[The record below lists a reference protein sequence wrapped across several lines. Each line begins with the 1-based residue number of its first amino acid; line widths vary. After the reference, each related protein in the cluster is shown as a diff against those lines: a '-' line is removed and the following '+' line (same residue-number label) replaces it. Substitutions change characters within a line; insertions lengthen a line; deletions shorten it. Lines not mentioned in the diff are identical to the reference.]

1 MSRVIIL
8 GSSAAVPELGRENS
22 HLLLDGA
29 HGAILIDCA
38 SSPIPRLYQA
48 GVDPGRL
55 QAIIVTHFHPDHT
68 FGLPILLL
76 DLWLLGRKAALPL
89 YGPAH
94 SLERVRGVMDMYGW
108 ENWTGFYPVSF
119 YPVEERLG
127 APVLENED
135 FIITA
140 APGSHT
146 VPVIGVRVQDKA
158 SGRVLAYSS
167 DTSPSEAIIQLA
179 AGADLFI
186 HEATGNGPGHSTPA
200 QAGAAARQAE
210 VGRLLLIHYP
220 PGIDLGHWRAEA
232 EAAFGGPVELA
243 RDLAEYPL

>member
-8 GSSAAVPELGRENS
+8 GSSAAVPELGRENA

-29 HGAILIDCA
+29 YGAILIDCA
-38 SSPIPRLYQA
+38 SSPIPRLHQA

-76 DLWLLGRKAALPL
+76 DLWLLGRKGALPL

-94 SLERVRGVMDMYGW
+94 CLERVRRVMDMYGW

-119 YPVEERLG
+119 HPVEERQG

-146 VPVIGVRVQDKA
+146 VPVIGVRVQNKTT
-158 SGRVLAYSS
+158 GRVLAYSS

-220 PGIDLGHWRAEA
+220 PGIDPRRWQAEA

-243 RDLAEYPL
+243 RDLAAYPF